1 MDPLKP
7 FLSRT
12 SVRHFRPDPVPP
24 EVVGQLLEC
33 AVRAPNHK
41 LTQPWRFAVLTQGAR
56 DRFAE
61 IRAQH
66 RLKRFADPSTPE
78 AQSAAEKVRRE
89 AREVPAYIVI
99 ASVLNPDPLTRE
111 EDYAATMMAAGNL
124 IGAAQM
130 LGLATYLRTGGVM
143 QDPQLLELSRIPP
156 ELRIVAV
163 ISLGYPAE
171 EATPRPRKPWT
182 ELTQWIES

>member
-1 MDPLKP
+1 MDPLTA
-7 FLSRT
+7 LLNRT
-12 SVRHFRPDPVPP
+12 SVRHFRPEPVPP
-24 EVVGQLLEC
+24 ELIGQLLEC

-41 LTQPWRFAVLTQGAR
+41 LTQPWRFVVLTEGAR
-56 DRFAE
+56 DRLAE

-66 RLKRFADPSTPE
+66 RLKRFTDPSSPE
-78 AQSAAEKVRRE
+78 AQSATDKVRRE
-89 AREVPAYIVI
+89 AREVPVYIVV

-130 LGLATYLRTGGVM
+130 LGLGTYLRTGGVM
-143 QDPQLLELSRIPP
+143 QDPQLLELARIPP
-156 ELRIVAV
+156 ELRVVAV

-171 EATPRPRKPWT
+171 EATPRARKPWT
-182 ELTQWIES
+182 ELTHWVES